1 MVRLRLHSVF
11 RLTLALWPAM
21 VMMPPRA
28 FEGRVT
34 VSEENNI
41 QAKVQKPFPTKAVL
55 LVIVIGIAIGVA
67 IICFTLVAVLPSPE
81 RPLLKDPLRSLLT
94 GLGLLGV
101 ACPLFIVGS
110 ILGKRATT
118 SPYFEEAFIATVFN
132 VFGFV
137 CFILG
142 LICTGLSIYY
152 ALVKWVL
159 GSG

>member
-1 MVRLRLHSVF
+1 MVRLRLHSVL

-21 VMMPPRA
+21 VVMPPRA

-34 VSEENNI
+34 MSEENNT
-41 QAKVQKPFPTKAVL
+41 QAKVQKPLPTKAVL
-55 LVIVIGIAIGVA
+55 LVVVIGIAIGVA
-67 IICFTLVAVLPSPE
+67 IICFTLVTILPSPE

-142 LICTGLSIYY
+142 LICTGLSIY

-159 GSG
+159 GPG